1 VSQENPGIYVYFG
14 ASRSSGFADITLTQD
29 NVRVPSGTTVKCSME
44 VSASRNPGFTT
55 SFELYVDGQKCSAL
69 TVEATNKRV
78 VENTMVVSGDV
89 HTIVM
94 RVASSGADQAA
105 AIFTVD
111 NVAVVATAGP
121 GFVTSC

>member
-69 TVEATNKRV
+69 TVEAT
-78 VENTMVVSGDV
+78 MVVSGDV